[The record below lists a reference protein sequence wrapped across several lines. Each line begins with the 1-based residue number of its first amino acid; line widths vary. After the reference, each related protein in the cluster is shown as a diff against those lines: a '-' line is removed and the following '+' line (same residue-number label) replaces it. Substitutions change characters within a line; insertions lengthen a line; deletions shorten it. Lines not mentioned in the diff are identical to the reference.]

1 MEVHHSHHPTHK
13 KKWNEYILEFVMLF
27 AAVTLGFFAE
37 NYREHT
43 IVDHRMQENYEAI
56 IFDLKQDNDKVDSI
70 FKEGEKVINLIRL
83 NHNLFLFKKNII
95 NESQLIDSIYNSGPI
110 PSYTTL
116 YINNSTFKNMQSS
129 GLLTYVSNK
138 ELKTSLSYYYEVL
151 FKRINDNNKLFDDV
165 GINYLDNYLVFNQGY
180 GQRKIQQSYFD
191 KYESDFKDPILY
203 RRFAINLKINRK
215 IISSDEFI
223 NMTTV
228 YLSRYLGYHNILKGV
243 KEKNKSLIQLIE
255 SQLKH

>member
-1 MEVHHSHHPTHK
+1 MEVHHAHHPAHK

-43 IVDHRMQENYEAI
+43 IVEHRMQENYEAI
-56 IFDLKQDNDKVDSI
+56 IFDLKQDNDKIDSI
-70 FKEGEKVINLIRL
+70 FQEGEKVANLIRL

-95 NESQLIDSIYNSGPI
+95 NENQLIDSIYNSGAI

-138 ELKTSLSYYYEVL
+138 ELKSNLSYYYEVL
-151 FKRINDNNKLFDDV
+151 FKRVNDNNKLFDDV
-165 GINYLDNYLVFNQGY
+165 GINYLDNYLVFNQGF
-180 GQRKIQQSYFD
+180 GQRKVHQPLFD
-191 KYESDFKDPILY
+191 KYESEFKDPISY
-203 RRFAINLKINRK
+203 RKFAINLKANRK
-215 IISSDEFI
+215 VISSDEFI
-223 NMTTV
+223 NMTGV

-243 KEKNKSLIQLIE
+243 KEKNESLIQLIE
-255 SQLKH
+255 KQIKH